1 MAKKRNIS
9 AVILPFAIAS
19 RIGGIFIGKYEAV
32 RKLSTGQEKMQTI
45 LGLVGNQYVDQIDID
60 SLMETAIL

>member
-19 RIGGIFIGKYEAV
+19 GVIGGIFIGKYEAV
-32 RKLSTGQEKMQTI
+32 RKLSPGQEKCR
-45 LGLVGNQYVDQIDID
+45 QYSDLSGISMWIR
-60 SLMETAIL
+60 LI